1 MKVEVRM
8 LGMLKKIS
16 GRDRVSLDLDEGLRL
31 REVIERILEEINS
44 LKDVLLD
51 PELRDPRPNII
62 VLVNGKDISVLDG
75 LDTQI
80 KDGDDIVFI
89 PIIHGG

>member
-80 KDGDDIVFI
+80 KDGDEIVFI

>member
-16 GRDRVSLDLDEGLRL
+16 GRDRVSLDLNEGLRL

-80 KDGDDIVFI
+80 KDGDEIVFI